1 MILESFWQ
9 GLQDSA
15 LGQFVASS
23 TWAFPTFE
31 TLHVISFVTVL
42 GTLAVMDLRML
53 GLTSTDYSLTET
65 SKDTLRV
72 TWIAFIF
79 AAITGSLLFM
89 SNATNYVNNPYF
101 IRKMICMALAGVNM
115 LVFEFLTWRR
125 VKEWDVGPVI
135 PVATKLAASLSLIF
149 WVLVVFF
156 GRTVGF
162 TLGIF
167 NL

>member
-1 MILESFWQ
+1 MNLEPLWE
-9 GLQDSA
+9 GLQNSSI
-15 LGQFVASS
+15 GQFVASS

-42 GTLAVMDLRML
+42 GSLAVMDFRML
-53 GLTSTDYSLTET
+53 GLTATDYPLTKV

-72 TWIAFIF
+72 TWIAFVLSAIF
-79 AAITGSLLFM
+79 GTLLFM

-101 IRKMICMALAGVNM
+101 IRKMVCMALAGVNM
-115 LVFEFLTWRR
+115 LVFEFITWRN
-125 VKEWDVGPVI
+125 VEKWDTGAVI
-135 PVATKLAASLSLIF
+135 PVAVKLAASFSIIL

-167 NL
+167 NM